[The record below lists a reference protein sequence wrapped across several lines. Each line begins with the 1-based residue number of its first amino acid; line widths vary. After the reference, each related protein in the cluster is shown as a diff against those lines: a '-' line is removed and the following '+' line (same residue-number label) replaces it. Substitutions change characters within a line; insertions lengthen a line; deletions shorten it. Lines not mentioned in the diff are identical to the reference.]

1 MADAPQEVNP
11 TDRDAAARLQQLLD
25 TFGLGSLANDVLE
38 YIREGMG
45 EDSIMVELQ
54 NTQEW
59 KARFAANET
68 RRQKGLPV
76 LSPAEYLAT
85 ERSYRQIMQEA
96 GVPVGFYDQTSDFNQ
111 FLSNDI
117 SPAEL
122 QGRVKAATEFVQS
135 AAPEQMAYMK
145 QWYTDGD
152 LIAYALDPKRAA
164 PLVGKAFQA
173 ASIGGIAAGNG
184 LSVGSDVAEQLAAA
198 GVTDAQARA
207 GTDQISQQRRT
218 LDTLSGIDGQQSLS
232 DEQLARGTFLGD
244 AEVNRKINEL
254 KSRERARFS
263 GSSGIARG
271 SLSKDSGGL

>member
-1 MADAPQEVNP
+1 MADRPQKVNP
-11 TDRDAAARLQQLLD
+11 TDRDAAARLNQLLD
-25 TFGLGSLANDVLE
+25 GFGLGSLANDVLE

-54 NTQEW
+54 NTREW

-85 ERSYRQIMQEA
+85 ERSYRQVMQEA
-96 GVPVGFYDQTSDFNQ
+96 GVPVGFYDKPDDFKQ
-111 FLSNDI
+111 FLSNDV

-122 QGRVKAATEFVQS
+122 QGRVKAATDFVQ
-135 AAPEQMAYMK
+135 AADRQQLAYMK
-145 QWYTDGD
+145 QYYTEGD

-173 ASIGGIAAGNG
+173 AAIGGIA
-184 LSVGSDVAEQLAAA
+184 GSDGLQVGKKTAEALATA
-198 GVTDAQARA
+198 GVTDNQARA
-207 GTDQISQQRRT
+207 GFDQIAQDRQT
-218 LDTLSGIDGQQSLS
+218 LDTLSAIDQQQGLS
-232 DEQLARGTFLGD
+232 ADQLARGAFLGD
-244 AEVNRKINEL
+244 TQVNQQVDKL

-263 GSSGIARG
+263 GQSGVGKG
-271 SLSKDSGGL
+271 SLSGSNGGL